1 MTDEQIDTTGKE
13 EEEVLETGEGD
24 GNHQFTRNEKKCR
37 KALTKIG
44 MKALSGITRI
54 TLKKR
59 DGLIFVIDDPEVLN
73 MDNSYAI
80 FGELKLEDL
89 NRQMQMEQAK
99 KFAESAASK
108 KPETKALDAATD
120 DGAPMSE
127 EGLTPDH
134 ITMVMEHANCSRNA
148 AIKALRETNDDSVA
162 AVMKINEES

>member
-1 MTDEQIDTTGKE
+1 MKVG
-13 EEEVLETGEGD
+13 
-24 GNHQFTRNEKKCR
+24 R
-37 KALTKIG
+37 KQ
-44 MKALSGITRI
+44 MSGITRI

-73 MDNSYAI
+73 LDNSYAI

-99 KFAESAASK
+99 KCAESAASK
-108 KPETKALDAATD
+108 KPEAKAADKAAD
-120 DGAPMSE
+120 DGAPLSE

-134 ITMVMEHANCSRNA
+134 ITMVMEHANCTRNQ

-162 AVMKINEES
+162 AVMKINDEN